1 MPATSPDRISDS
13 VSLSDKVGREER
25 PLVSEECAVDAW
37 LSAVADEVS
46 PNKSGISGCCS
57 EDDLFA
63 RSRKQTAH
71 PPVPILVGRVMP
83 FIQGKNGSISVSG
96 DPPVCNQLALL
107 VSKLRAKALSIVLLA
122 QRALGR

>member
-1 MPATSPDRISDS
+1 
-13 VSLSDKVGREER
+13 
-25 PLVSEECAVDAW
+25 
-37 LSAVADEVS
+37 
-46 PNKSGISGCCS
+46 
-57 EDDLFA
+57 
-63 RSRKQTAH
+63 
-71 PPVPILVGRVMP
+71 MP